1 MPGGGVTGSLSQPP
15 CPCVGL
21 SGPRS
26 SVARPPAATLHSCG
40 PLRAAVVC
48 GHGRAL
54 CVLRHR
60 GLLTHVLLL
69 LRLQVHR
76 TFSHNIRSAINPPG
90 RSSERCGLTT
100 PRDARPSA
108 VGSPPPGTLVRALWA
123 HLQKLSLFL
132 LRHRLPEHVDLGRDS
147 CFRVIC

>member
-26 SVARPPAATLHSCG
+26 CVARPPAATLHSCG

-69 LRLQVHR
+69 LRLQVHQ

-90 RSSERCGLTT
+90 RSSERCGLTCRSSVCSFYAT
-100 PRDARPSA
+100 DFLNTWTQVATAAFASSA
-108 VGSPPPGTLVRALWA
+108 
-123 HLQKLSLFL
+123 
-132 LRHRLPEHVDLGRDS
+132 DS
-147 CFRVIC
+147 STSVSSG